1 MKSATL
7 KKIFNVVSTI
17 IVVFVVLIAVF
28 LMGSRLIGLNVYNVV
43 SGSMEPTY
51 SIGDLIYVKSIDY
64 EDVADKVKVGD
75 PLTFVL
81 NEDKVVATH
90 RVVRIDTKEELIY
103 TKGDTNNIIDPA
115 VHFKNVIGKPIF
127 SIPLLGYVSAFMQTT
142 TGMIVTIALGAI
154 LILIVFIPDFLGKK
168 KPDLPAFKAEN
179 EVAEIES
186 STESAE
192 ADDSAINTEEKEEN

>member
-64 EDVADKVKVGD
+64 E
-75 PLTFVL
+75 
-81 NEDKVVATH
+81 
-90 RVVRIDTKEELIY
+90 
-103 TKGDTNNIIDPA
+103 
-115 VHFKNVIGKPIF
+115 
-127 SIPLLGYVSAFMQTT
+127 
-142 TGMIVTIALGAI
+142 
-154 LILIVFIPDFLGKK
+154 
-168 KPDLPAFKAEN
+168 
-179 EVAEIES
+179 
-186 STESAE
+186 
-192 ADDSAINTEEKEEN
+192 